1 MALTVGSDNQV
12 LTACAAATSGL
23 CWVTPPTPVAAIPCS
38 VLTAKGSL
46 VAASAASTP
55 ANLVVGTDGQV
66 LVACSTDATGLCWV
80 SPPAAAIPCS
90 CITAKGALVTG
101 TAPGTLTPLTV
112 GTNGQVLTACSTETS
127 GLCWATP
134 ATTAAATLAEAATGT
149 STTLALT
156 PETGV
161 PKNAS
166 GMTGAAILPNG
177 TTVQAPA
184 VTAGYT
190 RINNDLGQLTF
201 VANGCYFPVGF
212 GAGGLTTTTAVGLS
226 ALALNTGADNVAVGA
241 NALAANTSGTNNS
254 AIGSNALRCST
265 TGGSNVAI
273 GQSALFSNT
282 TGGASNA
289 IGFNALRSATNGGD
303 NNAFGFNT
311 MCSNTSGFQNT
322 ALGHV
327 SMCSVTTGSQNTAV
341 GSTTLCAF
349 TTGCVNDAFGT
360 LALSAFT
367 TGCYNVALGGFSL
380 FNYVS
385 GDFSTAVGHRSLT
398 AATGS
403 CNTAIGAFS
412 GENITTGTCNVML
425 GHYAHAASA
434 TASCQLTIAYA
445 TGAWW
450 MRGDGARNVCI
461 GAGLRDSGGSLGNT
475 SQYLWSTATG
485 ICWASSSPS
494 DARDKVIHGAIETA
508 LPLVN
513 SIDVVSYNWKPRT
526 TGIEEQELV
535 YGFVAQQLQE
545 VDPILVDAE
554 DPENLRIHDRKI
566 TPLLVRAIQELSEEV
581 KNLREELNKLKV
593 QG

>member
-1 MALTVGSDNQV
+1 
-12 LTACAAATSGL
+12 
-23 CWVTPPTPVAAIPCS
+23 
-38 VLTAKGSL
+38 
-46 VAASAASTP
+46 
-55 ANLVVGTDGQV
+55 
-66 LVACSTDATGLCWV
+66 
-80 SPPAAAIPCS
+80 
-90 CITAKGALVTG
+90 
-101 TAPGTLTPLTV
+101 
-112 GTNGQVLTACSTETS
+112 
-127 GLCWATP
+127 
-134 ATTAAATLAEAATGT
+134 
-149 STTLALT
+149 
-156 PETGV
+156 
-161 PKNAS
+161 
-166 GMTGAAILPNG
+166 
-177 TTVQAPA
+177 
-184 VTAGYT
+184 
-190 RINNDLGQLTF
+190 
-201 VANGCYFPVGF
+201 
-212 GAGGLTTTTAVGLS
+212 
-226 ALALNTGADNVAVGA
+226 
-241 NALAANTSGTNNS
+241 
-254 AIGSNALRCST
+254 
-265 TGGSNVAI
+265 
-273 GQSALFSNT
+273 
-282 TGGASNA
+282 
-289 IGFNALRSATNGGD
+289 
-303 NNAFGFNT
+303 
-311 MCSNTSGFQNT
+311 
-322 ALGHV
+322 
-327 SMCSVTTGSQNTAV
+327 
-341 GSTTLCAF
+341 
-349 TTGCVNDAFGT
+349 
-360 LALSAFT
+360 
-367 TGCYNVALGGFSL
+367 LGGFSL

-425 GHYAHAASA
+425 GHYAHAANG